1 MMEEDGERE
10 VVLTVVTDL
19 AQYISPLLYSSLY
32 SDVTVLCQDRN
43 YFCHKVLVVTR
54 HKVF

>member
-19 AQYISPLLYSSLY
+19 AHYISPLLYSSLY

-54 HKVF
+54 LEAS

>member
-54 HKVF
+54 LKAS